1 MNVFISKT
9 NIRNRS
15 WTKQKQKYEIQSI
28 EYILKLKTV
37 NQLILFRKG
46 GGELEILQKQEY
58 NKQKKSNM
66 K

>member
-9 NIRNRS
+9 NIRNRL
-15 WTKQKQKYEIQSI
+15 WTKQKQKYKIQSI

-46 GGELEILQKQEY
+46 GGLEALQKQEY
-58 NKQKKSNM
+58 NKQKKLNM

>member
-15 WTKQKQKYEIQSI
+15 WTKQKQKYKTQSI

-46 GGELEILQKQEY
+46 GGLEALQKQEY
-58 NKQKKSNM
+58 NKQKKLNM